1 MLNSCVQVKN
11 TLNCESNG
19 ALHRSFL
26 VSKRHS
32 CHMKNAWRR
41 CSVTRRYRPRPYPRP
56 CMGGELAVDGRREKQ
71 LDVRSNCVILYLPLS
86 PSISLYLPLSPF
98 ISLYLLISPSISLY
112 LPLSPSISL
121 YLLIS
126 PSISLYLL
134 ISPYISFL

>member
-11 TLNCESNG
+11 TLNYESNG
-19 ALHRSFL
+19 ASHRSFL

-32 CHMKNAWRR
+32 CHMKKAWQR
-41 CSVTRRYRPRPYPRP
+41 CSVTRKYRPHPYPRP

-71 LDVRSNCVILYLPLS
+71 LDVRSNCVILYL
-86 PSISLYLPLSPF
+86 
-98 ISLYLLISPSISLY
+98 LI
-112 LPLSPSISL
+112 SPSISL

-134 ISPYISFL
+134 PLIRTAIDWGFVVRARDAWRKYNDRVRGAR

>member
-11 TLNCESNG
+11 TLNYESNG
-19 ALHRSFL
+19 ASHRSFL

-71 LDVRSNCVILYLPLS
+71 LDVRSNCVILYL
-86 PSISLYLPLSPF
+86 
-98 ISLYLLISPSISLY
+98 LISPYISLY

-121 YLLIS
+121 YLL
-126 PSISLYLL
+126 PL
-134 ISPYISFL
+134 IRTANDWGFVARARDAWRKYNDRVRGAR

>member
-71 LDVRSNCVILYLPLS
+71 LGVRGDCVV
-86 PSISLYLPLSPF
+86 
-98 ISLYLLISPSISLY
+98 LYLLISPYISLY

-121 YLLIS
+121 YLL
-126 PSISLYLL
+126 PL
-134 ISPYISFL
+134 IRTANDWGFVVRARDAWRKYNDRVRGAR

>member
-1 MLNSCVQVKN
+1 MLNSCVQIKN

-19 ALHRSFL
+19 ASHRSFL

-32 CHMKNAWRR
+32 CHMKKAWQR
-41 CSVTRRYRPRPYPRP
+41 CSVTRRYRPCPYPRP

-71 LDVRSNCVILYLPLS
+71 LDVRSNCVV
-86 PSISLYLPLSPF
+86 
-98 ISLYLLISPSISLY
+98 LYLLI
-112 LPLSPSISL
+112 SPSISL

-134 ISPYISFL
+134 PLIRTANDWGFVVRARGAWRMYNGRVRGAR

>member
-1 MLNSCVQVKN
+1 MLNSCIQIKN
-11 TLNCESNG
+11 TLNCKSNG
-19 ALHRSFL
+19 ASHRSFL

-71 LDVRSNCVILYLPLS
+71 LGVRGDCVV
-86 PSISLYLPLSPF
+86 
-98 ISLYLLISPSISLY
+98 LYLLISPYISLY

-121 YLLIS
+121 YLL
-126 PSISLYLL
+126 PL
-134 ISPYISFL
+134 IRTANDWGFVVRARDAWRKYNDRVRGAR

>member
-19 ALHRSFL
+19 ASHRSFL

-32 CHMKNAWRR
+32 CHMKKAWQR
-41 CSVTRRYRPRPYPRP
+41 CSVTRKYRPHPYPRP

-71 LDVRSNCVILYLPLS
+71 LDVRSNCVILYLL
-86 PSISLYLPLSPF
+86 ISPF

-112 LPLSPSISL
+112 LLPLIRTAIDWGFVVRARDAWRK
-121 YLLIS
+121 YNDRVRGAR
-126 PSISLYLL
+126 
-134 ISPYISFL
+134 